1 MHLFQGWNLK
11 APNFR
16 FQFDL
21 RLGYAFFRNDRSY
34 VSVIAV
40 FGLIVQRY
48 RAKKLNF

>member
-11 APNFR
+11 VPNFR

-21 RLGYAFFRNDRSY
+21 RLGYAFFRNDRSQ

-40 FGLIVQRY
+40 FGLIVQRC